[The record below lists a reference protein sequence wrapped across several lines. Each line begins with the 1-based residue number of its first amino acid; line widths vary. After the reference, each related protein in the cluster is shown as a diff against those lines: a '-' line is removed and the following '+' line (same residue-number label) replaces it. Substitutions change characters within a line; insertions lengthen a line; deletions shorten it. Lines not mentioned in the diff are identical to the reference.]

1 MNGRTPLRA
10 FRNCKKTNNAIK
22 VFRSNGTV
30 LELNGFYRTTKADFA
45 LYHLLIHD
53 SNGVGKPFAF
63 FIKEETTDAVSE
75 CLKIFTEVH
84 KLKNFFYVEDN

>member
-1 MNGRTPLRA
+1 MKFPQCLSSLVA
-10 FRNCKKTNNAIK
+10 AEIYQKY
-22 VFRSNGTV
+22 GTV

-63 FIKEETTDAVSE
+63 FIKEETTDTVSE
-75 CLKIFTEVH
+75 CLQIFTEVH
-84 KLKNFFYVEDN
+84 KLKDFFYFEDNYNKL